1 MTYSLTL
8 IKGETGKRKDSI
20 ALLTKLKKD
29 NKFQQQYGVEIKEL
43 LISFGWPDIVLL
55 LKGDNVELLKNAI
68 VVIREKALKNGD
80 NLTTSSMICT
90 TEDEIDKN
98 IKKWGKSVSK
108 L

>member
-1 MTYSLTL
+1 MTL